1 MEEALR
7 ESQEDAAT
15 AEQEEEAEQ
24 RAALKAIADHQ
35 RERAPPAA
43 QRKAGWIEAFEV
55 SSDSSADLNRPSR
68 HLF

>member
-15 AEQEEEAEQ
+15 AEQQEEAER
-24 RAALKAIADHQ
+24 RATLKAIADHQ

-43 QRKAGWIEAFEV
+43 QRKVG
-55 SSDSSADLNRPSR
+55 
-68 HLF
+68 